1 VKLFFGPMLVLS
13 LGICSTTL
21 AQQEKPAAF
30 QPVPELPYRVA
41 TDFFQFPTEAVP
53 GEVAAVALNS
63 KGHIFVF
70 QRSKPNLIEFDP
82 TGKFV
87 RSIGEGLFT
96 IPHGLRIDGDDNL
109 WITDTGSNIVLKLN
123 SDGRVLL
130 ILGRRGS
137 AAEADWLF
145 NKPADI
151 AFGKDGEF
159 FIADGYGNSRI
170 MKFDHNGK
178 FLKSWGVFGKGPG
191 EFQLPHSI
199 VIDKQGHIYVA
210 DREGE
215 RIQIFDY
222 DGNFLKEWKNIGYP
236 YGLFLTPD
244 QHIWMAD
251 GGYDRVL
258 EFDPNGKILGAIG
271 EPGHAPGQFAWAHF
285 LAVGPNRNLYVADV
299 LNWRVDVFLP
309 TGTAPTGKM
318 SSYVPSKRMF
328 QNQVPSTGWT
338 TRHGN

>member
-1 VKLFFGPMLVLS
+1 MKLLLQSMLVLP
-13 LGICSTTL
+13 LCFCAMAKT
-21 AQQEKPAAF
+21 QEKSGTF
-30 QPVPELPYRVA
+30 RPVPELPYHVTTNFFHLPADAVA
-41 TDFFQFPTEAVP
+41 

-70 QRSKPNLIEFDP
+70 QRSKPSLVEFDA
-82 TGKFV
+82 TGKFI
-87 RSIGEGLFT
+87 RSLGEGLFT
-96 IPHGLRIDGDDNL
+96 IPHGLRIDADDNL
-109 WITDTGSNIVLKLN
+109 WITDTGSNIVLKLDP
-123 SDGRVLL
+123 SGHVLL
-130 ILGRRGS
+130 VLGRRGS

-159 FIADGYGNSRI
+159 FIVDGYGNSRI
-170 MKFDHNGK
+170 MKFDRSGK
-178 FLKSWGVFGKGPG
+178 FLKSWGTFGRSPG

-199 VIDKQGHIYVA
+199 VIDNQGRIYVA
-210 DREGE
+210 DREGG

-222 DGNFLKEWKNIGYP
+222 DGNFLKQWTNIGYP

-258 EFDPNGKILGAIG
+258 EFGPDGTILGSIG

-309 TGTAPTGKM
+309 TGTAPSGKM
-318 SSYVPSKRMF
+318 APYVPSKRMF
-328 QNQVPSTGWT
+328 QDQVPSTGWT
-338 TRHGN
+338 TRHSN